1 MKSKKIFQ
9 TILIFAMVMALF
21 TGCTVNNTD
30 TNIETEV
37 SNVPAVI
44 AKTNGGEKWET
55 KIDYANADNW
65 LSAEDAGKDV
75 DVVYFYPTTF
85 SKVSDDAPDVADI
98 TDESMRSGAQREL
111 KNQASVFIEDC
122 NIYAPFY
129 RQVNAAYALTLSDEE
144 ADDLLRYSA
153 SQDPSAALD
162 YYFEN
167 YNNGKPFILAGH
179 SQGSQI
185 LTMILSDY
193 MKEHPEYYKNMI
205 AAYVIGYSVTDK
217 YLAANPHLKF
227 AEGAD
232 DTGVIISYNTEG
244 PANKDQ
250 HNAVVTDGAIS
261 INPIN
266 WKKDDTY
273 ASKEENLG
281 SLNIDGEIEKN
292 LADAKID
299 LERGVVVCETAD
311 SAVYAIPE
319 AAHALFGPESYHGYD
334 YGLYY
339 MNLRENAKVR
349 IEAFKNK

>member
-9 TILIFAMVMALF
+9 NILIFAMVMALF

-30 TNIETEV
+30 TNVETEV

-193 MKEHPEYYKNMI
+193 MKEHPEHYKNMI

>member
-37 SNVPAVI
+37 SNVPTVI

-193 MKEHPEYYKNMI
+193 MKEHPEHYKNMI